1 MVTKVR
7 AKGKQMMVWSIE
19 SRIAK
24 LEASRKHRD
33 ETLVVWRLPGTDAS
47 EAVAGVSHGPVDR
60 VICLKWYGEGP
71 LPPPKWHR
79 SVSHGLSKEEDAS
92 VEIMMTRILDAATPE
107 DMRRAEER
115 RRGPNPD
122 LRGYSD
128 DEILHMAFGVVT

>member
-7 AKGKQMMVWSIE
+7 AKGKQMMVRNIE

-47 EAVAGVSHGPVDR
+47 EAVAGASHGPGDR
-60 VICLKWYGEGP
+60 VICLEWYGEGP
-71 LPPPKWHR
+71 LPQPKWHR
-79 SVSHGLSKEEDAS
+79 SVSRGLSKEEDAS
-92 VEIMMTRILDAATPE
+92 VEIMVTRILDAATPE
-107 DMRRAEER
+107 DMRRADEGR
-115 RRGPNPD
+115 RPD

-128 DEILHMAFGVVT
+128 DELLHMAFGVVT

>member
-7 AKGKQMMVWSIE
+7 AKGKQMMVRNID

-47 EAVAGVSHGPVDR
+47 EAVAGASHGPGDR
-60 VICLKWYGEGP
+60 VIYLEWYGEGP
-71 LPPPKWHR
+71 LPQPKWHR
-79 SVSHGLSKEEDAS
+79 SVSRGLSKEEDAS
-92 VEIMMTRILDAATPE
+92 VEIMVTRMLDASPE
-107 DMRRAEER
+107 DMRRAHEG
-115 RRGPNPD
+115 RRGPDPD

-128 DEILHMAFGVVT
+128 DELLHALFGVVT

>member
-7 AKGKQMMVWSIE
+7 AKGKQMMVRSIE

-47 EAVAGVSHGPVDR
+47 EAVAGASHGAGDR
-60 VICLKWYGEGP
+60 VICLEWYGEGP
-71 LPPPKWHR
+71 LPQPKWHR
-79 SVSHGLSKEEDAS
+79 SVSRGLSKEEDAS
-92 VEIMMTRILDAATPE
+92 VEIMVTRILDAATPE
-107 DMRRAEER
+107 DMRRADEG

-128 DEILHMAFGVVT
+128 DEILQMAFGVVT

>member
-1 MVTKVR
+1 
-7 AKGKQMMVWSIE
+7 MMVWSIE

-33 ETLVVWRLPGTDAS
+33 ETLVVWRLPGTDPS
-47 EAVAGVSHGPVDR
+47 EAVAGASHGPGAR
-60 VICLKWYGEGP
+60 VICLEWYGEGP

-79 SVSHGLSKEEDAS
+79 SVSQGLSKEEDAS
-92 VEIMMTRILDAATPE
+92 VEIMVTRILDAATPE
-107 DMRRAEER
+107 DMRRADEG

-128 DEILHMAFGVVT
+128 DEILQMAFGVVT